1 MLDNNAGITIDSPL
15 HEATGTGVDKLIA
28 VNFTGVTLGARAAYR
43 YLKCTPGAQLA
54 NIASVVYRQPNIA
67 VYSATKFYV
76 AGLTEA
82 LSPEW
87 LHEDIRALDIWGVPW
102 LQTAWPVSSPG
113 GRGLRPG
120 TQALKKPTSPVNCTK
135 GDRPIREERLAYV
148 HELVQDPRLGGDDQ
162 STKNDG
168 DNTYGDEEGAFCTGV
183 IRVVQATQGSG
194 Q

>member
-82 LSPEW
+82 LSLEW

-102 LQTAWPVSSPG
+102 LRTAWPISSPRWSRAETRHPG
-113 GRGLRPG
+113 IKKADLPRELHEGRPANQERAFSVRP
-120 TQALKKPTSPVNCTK
+120 
-135 GDRPIREERLAYV
+135 R
-148 HELVQDPRLGGDDQ
+148 
-162 STKNDG
+162 
-168 DNTYGDEEGAFCTGV
+168 TY
-183 IRVVQATQGSG
+183 
-194 Q
+194 